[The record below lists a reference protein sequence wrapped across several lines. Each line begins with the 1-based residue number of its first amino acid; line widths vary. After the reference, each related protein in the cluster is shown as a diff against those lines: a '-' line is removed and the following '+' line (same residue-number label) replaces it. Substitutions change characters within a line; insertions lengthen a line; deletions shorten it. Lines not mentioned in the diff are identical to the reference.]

1 LPRVDGARKCGD
13 CGEHLSHRSAI
24 EVSKLGGVTNCITQ
38 KGFVNWRWMICQM
51 EIPSRKGNDRR
62 YIAVD
67 DILDAKE
74 VHISCPAASSVMEYT
89 DITSFQ

>member
-1 LPRVDGARKCGD
+1 
-13 CGEHLSHRSAI
+13 
-24 EVSKLGGVTNCITQ
+24 
-38 KGFVNWRWMICQM
+38 MICQM

-74 VHISCPAASSVMEYT
+74 VHISCSAASSVMEYT